1 MLTVRS
7 IRPIIIIPEDVTR
20 ADCQHIVLDAG
31 YISVNSELVDKAAV
45 ADIRAK
51 ENQQYSDAD
60 FEKLESLV
68 YDRYHIKLQ
77 SAQLLMANTLE
88 DCMDALQED
97 SSPQIHILER
107 INIDFKAETCIVAKA
122 PNLTRFRILGDLP
135 DLHIHFSD
143 RKYKR
148 LMRMI
153 DVAIPKF
160 SEDTDELSNQ
170 EQFPSKADKS
180 SEAKST
186 KTVATYRQAPL
197 YPDHDDAL
205 SLGDHTDTEG
215 EDDAEA
221 VSPSKKPPSI
231 KERDDGEDTFYD
243 PGEIVE
249 GVRGPRVMTN
259 KLMFLAVLMHTT
271 CRILIFDRSH
281 LNSNLQYPSFK
292 RRYTSRTLLKTSR
305 TSFLQMQYYNLST
318 LNSL

>member
-1 MLTVRS
+1 LFFY
-7 IRPIIIIPEDVTR
+7 RPIIIIPEDVTQ

-45 ADIRAK
+45 AEIRAK
-51 ENQQYSDAD
+51 ENQHYSDAD

-88 DCMDALQED
+88 ECMQALKAT

-135 DLHIHFSD
+135 DLHVHFSD

-153 DVAIPKF
+153 DVVIPKF
-160 SEDTDELSNQ
+160 DDNATAASATDAKPANS
-170 EQFPSKADKS
+170 D
-180 SEAKST
+180 AKS
-186 KTVATYRQAPL
+186 AQGTYRQAQL
-197 YPDHDDAL
+197 YADDDAL
-205 SLGDHTDTEG
+205 SLGELTDAEDA
-215 EDDAEA
+215 DDADHA
-221 VSPSKKPPSI
+221 SQRTHSRSTSLTKAPATPGKDK
-231 KERDDGEDTFYD
+231 DDGEEKFYE

-249 GVRGPRVMTN
+249 GV
-259 KLMFLAVLMHTT
+259 
-271 CRILIFDRSH
+271 S
-281 LNSNLQYPSFK
+281 S
-292 RRYTSRTLLKTSR
+292 
-305 TSFLQMQYYNLST
+305 
-318 LNSL
+318 